1 MTKDYPY
8 RHLMAPIQAGS
19 LVLKNHMLATCCLPH
34 FLQGPET
41 FPSESV
47 LAFVENL
54 AKAGAAIVTIPDRFD
69 NTRMLPMEDVKRGP
83 CWDPKDPSVDNY
95 LSQLCEAVHFQG
107 SYITTQLSKFHS
119 IPRDVGVYDHL
130 ETPGPAMMT
139 DLQPPPPPAP
149 GGNARQQ
156 R

>member
-1 MTKDYPY
+1 MYNKGDEIEQIPHFLAKEVDFMTKDYPY

-83 CWDPKDPSVDNY
+83 CWDSKDPSVDNY
-95 LSQLCEAVHFQG
+95 LSQL
-107 SYITTQLSKFHS
+107 
-119 IPRDVGVYDHL
+119 
-130 ETPGPAMMT
+130 
-139 DLQPPPPPAP
+139 
-149 GGNARQQ
+149 
-156 R
+156 

>member
-1 MTKDYPY
+1 M
-8 RHLMAPIQAGS
+8 
-19 LVLKNHMLATCCLPH
+19 
-34 FLQGPET
+34 
-41 FPSESV
+41 
-47 LAFVENL
+47 ENL

-95 LSQLCEAVHFQG
+95 LSQLCEAVHCQG

-130 ETPGPAMMT
+130 ETLGPAMMT

-149 GGNARQQ
+149 VPVSYTHLDVYKRQ
-156 R
+156 RMRRSTCTPPHTAPRPLPPPDGSRPWDMP